1 MSRHAYLA
9 AAALVA
15 AAGVSIG
22 LAGMSAATDSGA
34 VAPTLASVKTSAPA
48 SFVPIDEEKA
58 GLEMAQAQSRFLPVF
73 DRAARTAGFGGAY
86 FNGATPH
93 LNVASGVDEEALLS
107 PLAEFASSDTV
118 RVHKVRW
125 TYAELQGA
133 AREMGDRGGDREEP
147 FAIRQAQLDVRR
159 NRVVLLVDGDLDA
172 ARSLVSA
179 ASAVPAMFRLSR
191 GPATVCPS
199 SMATTTARTRRFSR
213 QNRRRSTTLRR
224 DQERTVAPHVTP
236 SRSRH
241 PFAFTSHALAGD
253 VSGKG

>member
-34 VAPTLASVKTSAPA
+34 VAPTLANVKTSAPA

-73 DRAARTAGFGGAY
+73 DRSARTAGFGGAY

-93 LNVASGVDEEALLS
+93 LNVASGV
-107 PLAEFASSDTV
+107 
-118 RVHKVRW
+118 
-125 TYAELQGA
+125 
-133 AREMGDRGGDREEP
+133 ARPRTH
-147 FAIRQAQLDVRR
+147 RR
-159 NRVVLLVDGDLDA
+159 
-172 ARSLVSA
+172 
-179 ASAVPAMFRLSR
+179 
-191 GPATVCPS
+191 T
-199 SMATTTARTRRFSR
+199 
-213 QNRRRSTTLRR
+213 
-224 DQERTVAPHVTP
+224 HVTP

>member
-34 VAPTLASVKTSAPA
+34 VAPLASVKTSAPA

-179 ASAVPAMFRLSR
+179 ASAVP
-191 GPATVCPS
+191 
-199 SMATTTARTRRFSR
+199 
-213 QNRRRSTTLRR
+213 
-224 DQERTVAPHVTP
+224 P
-236 SRSRH
+236 SRSRP

>member
-34 VAPTLASVKTSAPA
+34 VAPTLANVKTSAPA

-93 LNVASGVDEEALLS
+93 LNVASGVNEEAR
-107 PLAEFASSDTV
+107 PRT
-118 RVHKVRW
+118 H
-125 TYAELQGA
+125 
-133 AREMGDRGGDREEP
+133 
-147 FAIRQAQLDVRR
+147 RR
-159 NRVVLLVDGDLDA
+159 
-172 ARSLVSA
+172 
-179 ASAVPAMFRLSR
+179 
-191 GPATVCPS
+191 T
-199 SMATTTARTRRFSR
+199 
-213 QNRRRSTTLRR
+213 
-224 DQERTVAPHVTP
+224 HVTP

-241 PFAFTSHALAGD
+241 PFALTSHALAGD

>member
-159 NRVVLLVDGDLDA
+159 NRVVLLVDGALPV
-172 ARSLVSA
+172 RVLVVEVQLATDPKKRLSWPRR
-179 ASAVPAMFRLSR
+179 SAVVGVSRVRRPRDVPTEPRTSDSLSIVDGDYHGQNSPFQPAE
-191 GPATVCPS
+191 S
-199 SMATTTARTRRFSR
+199 SAL
-213 QNRRRSTTLRR
+213 N
-224 DQERTVAPHVTP
+224 
-236 SRSRH
+236 H
-241 PFAFTSHALAGD
+241 P
-253 VSGKG
+253 